1 MKKSILIT
9 IMLLSIKAFAQT
21 SVSPLECIA
30 PFYHGVASGDPL
42 SDRVII
48 WTRVT
53 PLDFNQS
60 ISVNYKV
67 STDNSFSTIVSQ
79 GIVQTD

>member
-1 MKKSILIT
+1 MAFSKDKVPNFDTTNLLALKIKLLAATTLIL
-9 IMLLSIKAFAQT
+9 LGQLQAQT
-21 SVSPLECIA
+21 SVTPQECIA

-53 PLDFNQS
+53 
-60 ISVNYKV
+60 
-67 STDNSFSTIVSQ
+67 
-79 GIVQTD
+79 